1 MPLQDTFQSIAFA
14 VTRFTSFSAHAIIFG
29 VVPIAILV
37 LRPSFLS
44 LDRDAWHATRQR
56 LAKRL
61 EDVVQ
66 ACLVASA
73 TATLIG
79 ILLQMAI
86 LAGESGELTADS
98 FTSLASTPFGRAY
111 LIRLPLLAGLS
122 VLLLHRVKESALAL
136 PGAEG
141 AEEKLPSKAWW
152 GGWLALATLLLA
164 TSSFSG
170 HAAVGRPMVLSVG
183 NDIVHLLS
191 GATWFTG
198 IIVLA
203 SLVPWA
209 WKSTE
214 EESRLELMAPMVV
227 RFSNVAL
234 IAITIVAVTGVVNSL
249 FDVGN
254 LRDLV
259 EAGYG
264 IALSIKIVIFLGVLG
279 LGGIN
284 HFYVRRKLEGGH
296 ADRSVARTF
305 RKTIAIELA
314 LGILIMG
321 VTGALTGMQK
331 TRESAAEAAIVTS
344 GSTL

>member
-14 VTRFTSFSAHAIIFG
+14 VTRFTSFSANAIIFG

-44 LDRDAWHATRQR
+44 LDRERWHAARKR
-56 LAKRL
+56 LGKRL

-86 LAGESGELTADS
+86 LAGESGELTAEL

-111 LIRLPLLAGLS
+111 LIRLPLLAALT

-136 PGAEG
+136 PGT
-141 AEEKLPSKAWW
+141 EEKVASKAWW

-209 WKSTE
+209 WKQAE
-214 EESRLELMAPMVV
+214 ERSRVELMAPMVV

-234 IAITIVAVTGVVNSL
+234 VAITIVAVTGVVNSL
-249 FDVGN
+249 FDVAK

-264 IALSIKIVIFLGVLG
+264 IALSIKIVIFLGVLA

-284 HFYVRRKLEGGH
+284 HFYVRRKLERGR
-296 ADRSVARTF
+296 ADGSVARMF
-305 RKTIAIELA
+305 RKTIAIELS
-314 LGILIMG
+314 LGLLIMG
-321 VTGALTGMQK
+321 VTGALAGMQK
-331 TRESAAEAAIVTS
+331 TRESAAGAATVTS
-344 GSTL
+344 DSSL